1 MSEPVVV
8 NLRLLARDIDLPVE
22 KVQSVV
28 GLLDEGHPVPF
39 IARYRKDQTGNL
51 NEDHIRAIQSE
62 LQLQRTLAE
71 RKQVILRSID
81 ALGKLTPE
89 LEKKIREAK
98 STKRLEDLYL
108 PYKPKKQTLASTAK
122 SKGLEPLALE
132 ILEAKFSPEDLDRRA
147 GEFIN
152 EDKGVKSV
160 ADALLGAG
168 HIISEIFSEKPEL
181 RHQVRELVQRIGVI
195 VSKKIET
202 KKEAEGT
209 VASESGEAAK
219 PEKKRKERKGKKP
232 GESTESQEA
241 EKPSETASQESTET
255 AAPKTDAPVVSE
267 SVAAT
272 GTAAPPD
279 VLAQTTVVEQSVEAE
294 SVPSPSEPVAE
305 QPEPVATQSEAE
317 DHAGAGGGEAE
328 PAESPA
334 EPNAASPE
342 PPVVEIPVAKIS
354 APEAQDDCKAEISEK
369 ISNRTAAGSVSARL
383 SNAEIQGKPGANA
396 SGCCLPH
403 STLQSSSPETLT
415 AESAPVESQAVA
427 SDDFSAAPENS
438 SATGSES
445 NVAEQT
451 EPAQPQPS
459 TSVDQE
465 AEKVDREFQQWKE
478 QQKEQGIPVV
488 KSQNQLKKKKQAE
501 RKKAKAARQQKHHEQ
516 LERLYHDYFDFQLDV
531 RKMPPHRTLALNR
544 GEKAKLLRVK
554 LQVDPESLGKT
565 AGDICVP
572 QDHPHAS
579 FLAACVQDAMS
590 RLILPSMEREVRND
604 LTEHAEAQA
613 VHAFAKNLRSLLLQ
627 PPLYRKR
634 VLALDPGFKHGCKM
648 VALDEFGNVLAY
660 ETVYLFGSEEKKRR
674 AETAVLALL
683 EKFKI
688 SVIAIGTGTACRETE
703 EFVANLIA
711 NRSAVQPDET
721 AVEAA
726 KPQSSPG
733 ISYVIVNEAGASVYS
748 ASPLAKEEFPDYD
761 ILLRGAISIGRR
773 LHDPLNEL
781 VKIEPGSLG
790 VGMYQH
796 DLKPK
801 FLQDSLGNV
810 VESCVNYVGVD
821 LNTATPA
828 ILRYVAGLNQLTAK
842 RIYEYRQEHGPFKTR
857 EDLKKVPGIGEVAY
871 THCVGFLRIPGG
883 SNPLDATWL
892 HPETY
897 ETATRLLEQLGY
909 TPEDLRQPEKIKEIA
924 AKTRTIDVPAMSESL
939 GVGPHTIRFILQ
951 QLAKPGRDPREGL
964 PAPIFKKGI
973 LKPSDLSPGMELTG
987 TILNVVDFGA
997 FVDIG
1002 LHDSGLIHISQ
1013 MADRYVRDAY
1023 DYVSV
1028 GDVVRVWVVEVNPE
1042 RGRISLTMVPPG
1054 SAKPQQDRKREHGPR
1069 PRRDRDAAAPSGAQ
1083 SADGK
1088 PSDRR
1093 PSSSPPRERSS
1104 EPRERKAPESGTP
1117 NQEAGKSWDRFRSPQ
1132 KPQDGG
1138 SREGASRDGGRRDS
1152 GRRDSGAGRPPR
1164 DGNRDKAGGGR
1175 GWGDKGRR
1183 DGRRDRDRP
1192 DPTPKVFVSAPQE
1205 KVIAPISDEMKKGK
1219 EPLRSFGDLAQLFG
1233 RVQAVDPAEEKR
1245 RKKEEKKQRK
1255 AEGKPTPEQATV
1267 AAPEPVQTTAP
1278 EPTQTPAP
1286 QQPVAEPS
1294 ADV

>member
-28 GLLDEGHPVPF
+28 ELLDEGHPVPF

-62 LQLQRTLAE
+62 LHLQRTLAE

-81 ALGKLTPE
+81 ALGKLTLE

-132 ILEAKFSPEDLDRRA
+132 ILEAKLSPEALDRRA

-181 RHQVRELVQRIGVI
+181 RHQVRELVQRIGVL

-202 KKEAEGT
+202 TKEAEGT
-209 VASESGEAAK
+209 AESESGEAAK
-219 PEKKRKERKGKKP
+219 PEKKRKERKGKK
-232 GESTESQEA
+232 STESQEA
-241 EKPSETASQESTET
+241 EKPSETASQEPAET
-255 AAPKTDAPVVSE
+255 AAPEIDAPVVSE
-267 SVAAT
+267 PIPAT
-272 GTAAPPD
+272 GTPAPPD
-279 VLAQTTVVEQSVEAE
+279 VLAQMTVAGQSVEAE
-294 SVPSPSEPVAE
+294 SVPAQPETVVE
-305 QPEPVATQSEAE
+305 QPAPASSQPETGPQPVEAE

-328 PAESPA
+328 PVESPT
-334 EPNAASPE
+334 EPNATPTEPPVSESPVAEAPAAETPVAETSVPE
-342 PPVVEIPVAKIS
+342 PP
-354 APEAQDDCKAEISEK
+354 
-369 ISNRTAAGSVSARL
+369 
-383 SNAEIQGKPGANA
+383 
-396 SGCCLPH
+396 
-403 STLQSSSPETLT
+403 T
-415 AESAPVESQAVA
+415 AESVPVEPQAAVVA
-427 SDDFSAAPENS
+427 NSSAAPENS
-438 SATGSES
+438 DATGSES

-451 EPAQPQPS
+451 DAAQPTTS

-501 RKKAKAARQQKHHEQ
+501 RKKAKAVRQQKHHEQ

-531 RKMPPHRTLALNR
+531 RKVPPHRTLALNR

-554 LQVDPESLGKT
+554 LQVDSESLGKT

-590 RLILPSMEREVRND
+590 RLVLPSMEREVRND
-604 LTEHAEAQA
+604 LTEHAESQA

-688 SVIAIGTGTACRETE
+688 TVIAIGNGTACRETE

-711 NRSAVQPDET
+711 SRSAAPSDEPASET
-721 AVEAA
+721 TETA
-726 KPQSSPG
+726 KPQSGPG

-748 ASPLAKEEFPDYD
+748 ASPIAKEEFPDYD

-773 LHDPLNEL
+773 LQDPLNEL

-883 SNPLDATWL
+883 LNPLDATWL

-909 TPEDLRQPEKIKEIA
+909 TPEDLRQIEKIKEIA
-924 AKTRTIDVPAMSESL
+924 AKTRTIDVPTMSESL

-1069 PRRDRDAAAPSGAQ
+1069 RDRDAAAPP
-1083 SADGK
+1083 ADGK

-1104 EPRERKAPESGTP
+1104 EPRERKAPDSAAP

-1138 SREGASRDGGRRDS
+1138 SREGSTRDGGRRDS
-1152 GRRDSGAGRPPR
+1152 GRRDSASGRPPR

-1175 GWGDKGRR
+1175 GWGEKGRR

-1192 DPTPKVFVSAPQE
+1192 DPAPKVFVSAPQE

-1255 AEGKPTPEQATV
+1255 AEEKPAPEQATT
-1267 AAPEPVQTTAP
+1267 APPEPVQTTAP
-1278 EPTQTPAP
+1278 EPVQTPDS
-1286 QQPVAEPS
+1286 QQPAAEHS
-1294 ADV
+1294 ADI